1 MENKN
6 QEKELDL
13 LDLIKICFGFFKD
26 YILKPLAVLVKI
38 AFKRWYILFAAVLI
52 GVVVSVVVPKYIIKE
67 NKAELILKNNV
78 SISSSYIKEVEVL
91 SSMNRARLANLL
103 QVEPEVLEN
112 LVALKPHMVISS
124 DSSLINYMVDEQDI
138 MKADNSKYR
147 VHPSMFSIE
156 ILSKDT
162 ASLPIF
168 AEAVIDYINE
178 RSSFSDLNTRR
189 ITTMR
194 NELRTF
200 KNEIQILDSL
210 RYIQYF
216 TNDAN
221 QVVLGTS
228 GETFNIKDKNQWIQS
243 DLMNLK
249 SRVIGLETKLGSDT
263 LAIDKVTTLSM
274 SDVYNNHPFK
284 TAPKYCIFLLVFSYI
299 LVLLYEFKG
308 NIKEWLKK

>member
-138 MKADNSKYR
+138 MKTDNSKYR

>member
-67 NKAELILKNNV
+67 NKAELILRNNV

-138 MKADNSKYR
+138 MKTDNSKYR